1 SAAIES
7 FIQTD
12 AVINRGNS
20 GGALV
25 NANGE
30 LIGINAA
37 IASQTGYY
45 AGYGFAIPVNL
56 VKKIANDFKEFGEVK
71 RGFVGITVTELDPDV
86 AKSLDISEYNGLY
99 VQDVVV
105 NGGAEKAGIKK
116 GDIITQID
124 GRVITASSVLQE
136 RVGRMGP
143 GDKIELTYLRDGKEH
158 KTTVTLQDAATSMPT
173 ATTANKSSTQLY
185 NDLGAGFSTIPAD
198 RKKELGISSGVV
210 VSDVRRDGLFS
221 QY

>member
-1 SAAIES
+1 MRISDWRS
-7 FIQTD
+7 
-12 AVINRGNS
+12 
-20 GGALV
+20 
-25 NANGE
+25 
-30 LIGINAA
+30 
-37 IASQTGYY
+37 
-45 AGYGFAIPVNL
+45 
-56 VKKIANDFKEFGEVK
+56 
-71 RGFVGITVTELDPDV
+71 DV
-86 AKSLDISEYNGLY
+86 CSSDLYNGLY
-99 VQDVVV
+99 VHDVVA

-116 GDIITQID
+116 GDIITKSD

-143 GDKIELTYLRDGKEH
+143 GDKVELTYLRDGKEH

-173 ATTANKSSTQLY
+173 STTASKSSTQLY

-221 QY
+221 QYGVPRGLIITSINGVAVNNIE